1 MGTVSAEIAAWAA
14 RSRSAA
20 RAAARVVGAA
30 VWGLEAEAGIEAVAG
45 SGVAPAKPASAS
57 GVLVEDPLGWARRRP
72 VGWVRSRAI
81 WARRG

>member
-1 MGTVSAEIAAWAA
+1 MTAWAA

-30 VWGLEAEAGIEAVAG
+30 VVGLEAAVG
-45 SGVAPAKPASAS
+45 SGVVLVDAASAA
-57 GVLVEDPLGWARRRP
+57 GALVEDPLGWARRRP